1 MGRYFMKYKFLKLFV
16 LALLI
21 IGSVFS
27 FNLTKVQATA
37 LCSTLG
43 SPTVEIKINEN
54 TYSGNSSVFVTPG
67 DPVWF
72 SVVTIAEPSS
82 QNTISYPGA
91 IPSTIQYNAPSSTG
105 RSYTTSDINSAGQIT
120 VFIEQYCT
128 PDPSTG
134 PTKTV
139 TVNLIP
145 NLGCSSMPP
154 AWNPASVAWKT
165 APSSQVFN
173 MSQSYTDRVSVN
185 TVTDSCTAP
194 ATNGATCQAMGVSS
208 VEYQDFD
215 PCPEIG
221 SRQAWKT
228 SPANKIDALPPV
240 CGSWSGTGSTRTL
253 SSSTDAPASGVSGSS
268 GISVAGGT
276 CTAPCSVT
284 ISDIAGNTTSCPNPA
299 SVSFNVTATATGA
312 TPSSLS
318 KTVPSGLT
326 TSFGLTANPGYDINT
341 AVVADSCSTPP
352 GEFSSGKT
360 LYTTGSIEQ
369 NCSLQ
374 FTLSPI
380 APTLSCAHDTNQAEP
395 IYPNAGA
402 KFRATGG
409 NGTYSWSYSATP
421 AAGNAT
427 TGIEVWPAWT
437 NSGTKTATVT
447 SGGQNASCTVYI
459 TPAVIPPSGSIS
471 ATDCTIPLNG
481 SSCNTTLNWSTSN
494 PVGTSN
500 VTSNTPSANTVV
512 GSVNSGTTTA
522 SVPAT
527 AASFP
532 SRTFFLNNNG
542 SVLATATATASCI
555 SGSTWNG
562 TLCQLNT
569 TPINGACSASHY
581 YCVVGTS
588 VNNVDGASAWTWT
601 CNGSGGGTNASCSE
615 DKTFSP
621 NLTASAPTPSSVMIG
636 TPVNFSSTI
645 SNIGDASTGA
655 SFYNL
660 FQRASAAN
668 GGGTITD
675 ITPAASTDPLTV
687 GANRSVSSPSVTFTT
702 VGTYSVRAC
711 ADKSNAASFGTIN
724 ESNEGDNCSGW
735 TNVTVT
741 NIPPVMSGTLT
752 ASDCTLV
759 SGSCVTN
766 LVWTTTNAEATSEVT
781 TPTNVSVGTGLNN
794 SGTYTLTSAGSRTF
808 YLYNNAKLLA
818 QATAT
823 ASATP
828 PPSCTDT
835 GDFTGSVTPSSV
847 PVFGPYTLS
856 CNFEVVSGYIGG
868 SLGSGSCSWGGWSGK
883 GGTQANFNC
892 TAGPTPGD
900 FSNSCII
907 NYDETYPYCS
917 RTEAVNS
924 LTVTA
929 LPGGRIDG
937 TCSDPDNHVN
947 PCLSGTPGAVTNG
960 ISSWTWTCSGSDVN
974 SSSDDVS
981 CEELKKKP
989 IFIED

>member
-21 IGSVFS
+21 IGSVFY

-43 SPTVEIKINEN
+43 SPTIEIEINGN
-54 TYSGNSSVFVTPG
+54 KYSGNSSVFVTPG

-82 QNTISYPGA
+82 QNTISYPGG
-91 IPSTIQYNAPSSTG
+91 SNSYSGPSSAG
-105 RSYTTSDINSAGQIT
+105 RPYTTSDINSAGQIT

-165 APSSQVFN
+165 TPSSQVFN

-185 TVTDSCTAP
+185 TVTYSCTAL
-194 ATNGATCQAMGVSS
+194 ATNGATCQAMGISS
-208 VEYQDFD
+208 TEYQDFD

-228 SPANKIDALPPV
+228 SPANKIDALPPI

-284 ISDIAGNTTSCPNPA
+284 IRDIAGNTTSCPNPA

-312 TPSSLS
+312 TPASTS
-318 KTVPSGLT
+318 KTVLSGLT
-326 TSFGLTANPGYDINT
+326 TSFGLTANSGYDINT
-341 AVVADSCSTPP
+341 ARVADSCSTPP
-352 GEFSSGKT
+352 GEFSLDKT

-374 FTLSPI
+374 FTLSPVS
-380 APTLSCAHDTNQAEP
+380 PTLSCAHDTQQAEP

-409 NGTYSWSYSATP
+409 DGTYSWSYSATP

-459 TPAVIPPSGSIS
+459 TPTPVLENGSCSTIHYNCTSSAASTNKSGDPSGPWSWTCPGSNGGTNASCTQPATSVVVNGVCAATHNYCTGGTPSDTADS
-471 ATDCTIPLNG
+471 AT
-481 SSCNTTLNWSTSN
+481 
-494 PVGTSN
+494 
-500 VTSNTPSANTVV
+500 
-512 GSVNSGTTTA
+512 
-522 SVPAT
+522 
-527 AASFP
+527 
-532 SRTFFLNNNG
+532 
-542 SVLATATATASCI
+542 
-555 SGSTWNG
+555 
-562 TLCQLNT
+562 
-569 TPINGACSASHY
+569 HY
-581 YCVVGTS
+581 KW
-588 VNNVDGASAWTWT
+588 D
-601 CNGSGGGTNASCSE
+601 CNGSGGGTSVSCTEAISTAINGVCSTTHNDCYVGTSVDIVDTATEYKWNCNGLNGGSITYCSE
-615 DKTFSP
+615 AKASGVD
-621 NLTASAPTPSSVMIG
+621 LTASAPTPTTATIG
-636 TPVNFSSTI
+636 TPVTFSSSVTNRGNVSPSI
-645 SNIGDASTGA
+645 FFFNSFQLATGPDGAGPVFPLIASTA
-655 SFYNL
+655 PTN
-660 FQRASAAN
+660 AN
-668 GGGTITD
+668 
-675 ITPAASTDPLTV
+675 TPIPGQALPFT
-687 GANRSVSSPSVTFTT
+687 SVPYTFTGPA
-702 VGTYSVRAC
+702 GTYSVRAC
-711 ADKSNAASFGTIN
+711 ADNNTSMVGRITETREDN
-724 ESNEGDNCSGW
+724 NCSGPW
-735 TNVTVT
+735 TNIIV
-741 NIPPVMSGTLT
+741 NAAPVMSGTLT

-766 LVWTTTNAEATSEVT
+766 LVWTTTNAEATGTPNSAVT
-781 TPTNVSVGTGLNN
+781 TPTNITVGTGLNN

-808 YLYNNAKLLA
+808 YLYNNAKPLA

-847 PVFGPYTLS
+847 RVLGPYTLS
-856 CNFEVVSGYIGG
+856 CDFGVKSEYIGG
-868 SLGSGSCSWGGWSGK
+868 TLGSGSCNEFTGWSGK
-883 GGTQANFNC
+883 GDTQANFDC
-892 TAGPTPGD
+892 TAGPTTGE
-900 FSNSCII
+900 FSNNCII
-907 NYDETYPYCS
+907 NYNDDYPYCS
-917 RTEAVNS
+917 RTEPVNN
-924 LTVTA
+924 LTVNG
-929 LPGGRIDG
+929 LPGGAING
-937 TCSDPDNHVN
+937 ACSDPDNHVN

-960 ISSWTWTCSGSDVN
+960 ISSWTWSCNGSGTGHTN
-974 SSSDDVS
+974 AS